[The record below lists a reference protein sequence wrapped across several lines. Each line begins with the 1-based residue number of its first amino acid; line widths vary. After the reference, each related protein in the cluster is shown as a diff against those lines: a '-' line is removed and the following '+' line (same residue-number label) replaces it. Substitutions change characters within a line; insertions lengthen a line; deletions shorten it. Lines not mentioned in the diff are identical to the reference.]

1 MARNHKRD
9 ARAQMLRNYAL
20 FAVSVGIITVMVM
33 GFVLQRRAHN
43 RLGTLKRAEEVRIA
57 ELRRQVSDLGIALA
71 QCSTPIELAQKAEA
85 FGLVKVAANQRL
97 FVTLPGAAPA
107 GGLARAN
114 SNSVSAPRTFAP
126 GPMAVAA
133 PR

>member
-97 FVTLPGAAPA
+97 FVTLPGSAPA
-107 GGLARAN
+107 GGFARAN
-114 SNSVSAPRTFAP
+114 SNSVSASRSFAP